1 MTYFFGRLFA
11 AALAPVLA
19 LTAGSALAD
28 VKLRYSQWLPA
39 SYPLQA
45 EVIDPWFAEIARVTE
60 GRVTVSAAPKVI
72 GNVAGQYDVLAE
84 GLADVALVVPGY
96 TPGRFPLTEGLELPF
111 IGDNP
116 LVSIP
121 LSQRAYE
128 QFLAP
133 QDVFEDIVPLLVF
146 TGNPAH
152 LALRGGRIDSLD
164 QITGLKLRSPQKA
177 ASEALE
183 MLGATPI
190 SKPMSEVYELA
201 SSGTIDGGIIP
212 PDTVLGF
219 NLAGTLK
226 DYVLIPG
233 GIVNTVNMLAFS
245 PEAWEKITPADQ
257 EAIRSV
263 SGEVLAGKLAAV
275 YAKSL
280 NDALA
285 AMPAAGMT
293 VQTLPEDVAEALR
306 AKLAPLRSE
315 WIEKAKAA
323 GMAQAEEMLVFLEE
337 GNKAAR

>member
-1 MTYFFGRLFA
+1 MTYLSTRLFA
-11 AALAPVLA
+11 AALVPMLA
-19 LTAGSALAD
+19 LAASPSLAD

-60 GRVTVSAAPKVI
+60 GRVTISAAPKVI

-111 IGDNP
+111 LGDDP

-133 QDVFEDIVPLLVF
+133 QDIFKDVVPLLVF

-152 LALRGGRIDSLD
+152 LALRSGQITSLD
-164 QITGLKLRSPQKA
+164 QFGGLKLRSPQKA
-177 ASEALE
+177 ASDALE
-183 MLGATPI
+183 LLGATPI

-226 DYVLIPG
+226 EYVLIPG
-233 GIVNTVNMLAFS
+233 GIVNTVNMLAFG
-245 PEAWEKITPADQ
+245 PEAWGKISPADQ

-263 SGEVLAGKLAAV
+263 SGEVLAQKLAAV
-275 YAKSL
+275 YSKSL
-280 NDALA
+280 QDALT
-285 AMPAAGMT
+285 AMPGAGMN
-293 VQTLPEDVAEALR
+293 VQTLPDDLANGLR
-306 AKLAPLRSE
+306 AKLAPLRDG

-323 GMAQAEEMLVFLEE
+323 GMAQAEEMLSFLQA
-337 GNKAAR
+337 GAGH